1 MILYFPLV
9 VATCTADMQRMTTS
23 ESMGAWPTVAVAVA
37 VVGLVIYSY
46 GLKLI
51 DR

>member
-1 MILYFPLV
+1 MIIYFPLV

-23 ESMGAWPTVAVAVA
+23 ESMGAWPTVAVAV
-37 VVGLVIYSY
+37 VGLVIYSY

-51 DR
+51 DK